1 MNTNDFTDLKLFIT
15 GPTYIRPEV
24 RQAGCLP
31 EFGHR
36 DSEAVKRF
44 GSIFTNLATLAGLP
58 EDSDYKVAVINGS
71 GTCAME
77 TAVRSLAGPDDTI
90 LSVSVGAFGDL
101 FHKLAVLNGKRTT
114 ELHYEPG
121 QAMDLASLERALDEV
136 QPSLVLL
143 THNETSTGVTNDVAA
158 AVALVHSRG
167 ALAAVDG
174 VSIFGGAP
182 IDLPTMQPDIYLT
195 ATQKSIGLPAG
206 FGLAFAG
213 PKAVAKAE
221 TVPNKG
227 WITDLTAHL
236 GRAAKLQTLTTPN
249 TALANQMAVQ
259 LNYIINEEGMDK
271 RFARHIAMR
280 DRVHEFVNNLDG
292 FELFAPE
299 GYRSPTV
306 TCVQVPE
313 PLKTVQLKA
322 IKETMRAKGYLF
334 DPGYGKLNTAMEDAG
349 KQPVFRIGH
358 MGDTSMA
365 MLDAFLATLG
375 PVLKVASAG

>member
-1 MNTNDFTDLKLFIT
+1 MNTNDFSDLKLFIT

-24 RQAGCLP
+24 RNAGSLP

-36 DSEAVKRF
+36 DSEALKRF
-44 GSIFTNLATLAGLP
+44 GPIFDNLAALAGLP
-58 EDSDYKVAVINGS
+58 KESDYQVALINGS

-77 TAVRSLAGPDDTI
+77 TTVRSLAGPDDTI

-101 FHKLAVLNGKRTT
+101 FHKLAVTNGKKT
-114 ELHYEPG
+114 ETLHYEPG

-136 QPSLVLL
+136 NPSLVLL

-158 AVALVHSRG
+158 AVALVHAHG

-182 IDLPTMQPDIYLT
+182 IDLPEMQPDIYAT
-195 ATQKSIGLPAG
+195 ATQKSLGLPAG
-206 FGLAFAG
+206 FGIAFAS

-221 TVPNKG
+221 TVPHKG

-236 GRAAKLQTLTTPN
+236 GRAAKKQTLTTPN
-249 TALANQMAVQ
+249 TTLANQLAIQ
-259 LNYIINEEGMDK
+259 LDYILNEEGMENRFK
-271 RFARHIAMR
+271 RHVEMQG
-280 DRVHEFVNNLDG
+280 RVAEFVDSLDG

-306 TCVQVPE
+306 TCVQAPE
-313 PLKTVQLKA
+313 PLKSAELKK

-334 DPGYGKLNTAMEDAG
+334 DPGYGKLNTAMESSG

-358 MGDTSMA
+358 MGDTT
-365 MLDAFLATLG
+365 MLMLEEFLGQLG
-375 PVLKVASAG
+375 PVLKEACG